1 MIKTLIIDE
10 ETVNVL
16 SYASIKPMWFN
27 DYKIPDSFEQRIK
40 RVQLVDKLFLISEKT
55 TPQSKLLV
63 INVDINGIFSE
74 LDDKDRAIAFD
85 RIITIALSQFGDSIS
100 PGKGWGRYV
109 TGKKL
114 SIYATTRTQK
124 NKKRLY
130 FDTSPF
136 DTNHI
141 YAYALSDDSNG
152 FENIEE
158 NESLFLDSVTFI
170 EDAINANWQNKIEAD
185 DKKQYGIE
193 LTEDLYRSFG
203 EKFTIEEWYE
213 NKLTKEQRLFVDKS
227 YDEPVRLIGA
237 AGTGKTLALA
247 VKILKDA
254 YRFEA
259 EGKGRRLL
267 FVTHSFV
274 TAQLVEDMLHSMDP
288 ERSWKSLRH
297 VKVKIASL
305 YDLAQ
310 ELLNYNLKKFT
321 PISKDGKEGRKFQ
334 FEILEEVLINK
345 LKLAKFKVG
354 VLGKCEEKF
363 KLTLESEVARKPLLR
378 EILNEFACVLDAE
391 NIVKGSHNGNK
402 YLTSS
407 RENWQMHLPSEHE
420 RRAVLELH
428 MGFRDYLKE
437 LNVLSMD
444 QMIADL
450 NRYLMSHEWNHICEE
465 EGYDGVFV
473 DELHCFTR
481 PERMVFHELF
491 RLNKSFETKK
501 IPLFMA
507 YDIKQSVD
515 DNFICTVKKGS
526 GSALL
531 SSTNVGKTE
540 LVELTKVFRY
550 TPEIAK
556 FLGDLD
562 GSFPALDLASEWN
575 ELTLE
580 ANTTSGSKP
589 TLSIYEEQME
599 LIDSV
604 FKLASRQARMSS
616 GKKTVAILCSN
627 FDLFEEYLNAGRIKK
642 YYEPIESRN
651 DVTKLGRLKGKCIF
665 SMPEYVAGL
674 QFDIVYLINVDR
686 VEVDE
691 ENPSCGAYR
700 RFVSRVYLGASRA
713 REELHI
719 SACESRQGYSPILE
733 PAINGQ
739 SLSTIRK

>member
-16 SYASIKPMWFN
+16 SYASIKPLWFT
-27 DYKIPDSFEQRIK
+27 DYQIPLSLEQRIK
-40 RVQLVDKLFLISEKT
+40 RVQISDKLFLISEKT
-55 TPQSKLLV
+55 TSESKLLV
-63 INVDINGIFSE
+63 IKVNSNGIFSE
-74 LDDKDRAIAFD
+74 LDNKDKSIAFD
-85 RIITIALSQFGDSIS
+85 RVITIALSQFGESIS

-109 TGKKL
+109 SGKKL
-114 SIYATTRTQK
+114 SIYATKRTQK
-124 NKKRLY
+124 NKNRLY
-130 FDTSPF
+130 FDTSPI

-141 YAYALSDDSNG
+141 FAYALDSNNNG
-152 FENIEE
+152 FENIEVD
-158 NESLFLDSVTFI
+158 ESLFLDSVTLI
-170 EDAINANWQNKIEAD
+170 DEAINSSWQNTVEAD
-185 DKKQYGIE
+185 DKTQYGIE

-203 EKFTIEEWYE
+203 ECLNFEQWYE
-213 NKLTKEQRLFVDKS
+213 NKLTNEQRSFVDKS
-227 YDEPVRLIGA
+227 YDEPVRLKGA

-254 YRFEA
+254 YRFET
-259 EGKGRRLL
+259 EKKQKRLL

-274 TAQLVEDMLHSMDP
+274 TAQLVEDMLNSMDS
-288 ERSWKSLRH
+288 EMNWKFLEH
-297 VKVKIASL
+297 VKIKIVSL

-321 PISKDGKEGRKFQ
+321 PISKDGKEGRKLQ
-334 FEILEEVLINK
+334 FEILEEVLTKK
-345 LKLAKFKVG
+345 LLEAKFKVG
-354 VLGKCEEKF
+354 VLGKCGDNF
-363 KLTLESEVARKPLLR
+363 KSAMESKESRKPLLL

-391 NIVKGSHNGNK
+391 NIVMGSDNGDK

-407 RENWQMHLPSEHE
+407 RENWQMHLPTEHE

-428 MGFRDYLKE
+428 MGFRKYLKD

-450 NRYLMSHEWNHICEE
+450 NRYLMSHEWNHICED

-501 IPLFMA
+501 LPLFMA

-526 GSALL
+526 GSALIN
-531 SSTNVGKTE
+531 STNVGKTN
-540 LVELTKVFRY
+540 LVELTQVFRY

-556 FLGDLD
+556 FLSDLD
-562 GSFPALDLASEWN
+562 GSFPALDLASEWS
-575 ELTLE
+575 ELTLKT
-580 ANTTSGSKP
+580 NTPSGAIPK
-589 TLSIYEEQME
+589 LSLYSDPVD
-599 LIDSV
+599 LIDNV
-604 FKLASRQARMSS
+604 FKLASRQARSLS

-627 FDLFEEYLNAGRIKK
+627 FDLFEEYLIAGRIKK
-642 YYEPIESRN
+642 YYEPISSRD

-674 QFDIVYLINVDR
+674 QFDMVYLINLDK

-691 ENPSCGAYR
+691 DNPSCGAYR

-713 REELHI
+713 KEELHI
-719 SACESRQGYSPILE
+719 SACESRQGYSPILQ
-733 PAINGQ
+733 PALSSN
-739 SLSTIRK
+739 SLLMS

>member
-10 ETVNVL
+10 DTVNVL
-16 SYASIKPMWFN
+16 SYASIKPLWFN
-27 DYKIPDSFEQRIK
+27 DYKIPDSFEKRIK
-40 RVQLVDKLFLISEKT
+40 RVKINDKLFLISSKT
-55 TPQSKLLV
+55 TLKSKLLV
-63 INVDINGIFSE
+63 IKVDNNGVFSE
-74 LDDKDRAIAFD
+74 LDEKDRSIAFD
-85 RIITIALSQFGDSIS
+85 RVITIALSQFRESIS

-109 TGKKL
+109 SGKKL

-130 FDTSPF
+130 FDTSPI

-141 YAYALSDDSNG
+141 YAYALSSDTNG
-152 FENIEE
+152 FDNIEVD
-158 NESLFLDSVTFI
+158 ESLFLDSVTLI
-170 EDAINANWQNKIEAD
+170 DEAINSNWQNTAEAD
-185 DKKQYGIE
+185 DKTQYGIE

-203 EKFTIEEWYE
+203 EHFTFEEWYK

-227 YDEPVRLIGA
+227 YDEPVRLKGA

-259 EGKGRRLL
+259 EGKKKRLL

-274 TAQLVEDMLHSMDP
+274 TAQLVEDMLDSMDP
-288 ERSWKSLRH
+288 ERNWKSLEH
-297 VKVKIASL
+297 VKVKIVSL

-334 FEILEEVLINK
+334 FEILEEVLTSK
-345 LKLAKFKVG
+345 LQEAKFKIG
-354 VLGKCEEKF
+354 VLGKCEEQF
-363 KLTLESEVARKPLLR
+363 KDTLENAESRKSLLR

-391 NIVKGSHNGNK
+391 NIVMGSINGDK

-407 RENWQMHLPSEHE
+407 RENWQMHLPTEHE

-428 MGFRDYLKE
+428 KGFRKYLKE

-491 RLNKSFETKK
+491 RLNKAFETKK

-531 SSTNVGKTE
+531 KSTNVGKTD

-580 ANTTSGSKP
+580 ANTTSGEKP
-589 TLSIYEEQME
+589 TLTLYEEPKD

-604 FKLASRQARMSS
+604 FKIASRQARMNS

-627 FDLFEEYLNAGRIKK
+627 FDLFDEYLNAGRVKK
-642 YYEPIESRN
+642 YYEPIESRD

-674 QFDIVYLINVDR
+674 QFDIVYLINLDR

-719 SACESRQGYSPILE
+719 SACESRQGHSPILE
-733 PAINGQ
+733 PALNSR
-739 SLSTIRK
+739 SLLLS